1 MATCSSLVQFSF
13 EVFGCVQGVY
23 MRQYTIN
30 AARIFGVTG
39 YIWNTENVNHPSP
52 PQFKRV
58 TASVKGEAVGTAAEV
73 AQFQLWIKGLWL
85 ALDASPSSLPA
96 THRGP
101 PPRPA
106 FTPLYPRQAR
116 IDAAEFSA
124 TEPVVVSPFAAFEK
138 KRVVLSSGTEWAHR
152 PA

>member
-1 MATCSSLVQFSF
+1 
-13 EVFGCVQGVY
+13 

-30 AARIFGVTG
+30 AARVFGLTG
-39 YIWNTENVNHPSP
+39 YVCNTENPHPSP
-52 PQFKRV
+52 PQFMRV

-73 AQFQLWIKGLWL
+73 AKFQLWLNGEWRAHGTSPL
-85 ALDASPSSLPA
+85 APPA

-106 FTPLYPRQAR
+106 ITALYPRQAR
-116 IDAAEFSA
+116 IDAVEFSA
-124 TEPVVVSPFAAFEK
+124 IKTVAASPFAAFEK

-152 PA
+152 SAK